1 MGYIETAYSQ
11 ADQLSWMWDC
21 FLELPFDS
29 RQINFRVE
37 SIDIPS
43 FQFELE
49 RKLSQETYIKS
60 IKQPDEVSITFR
72 ESVTFH
78 VYDALQKWLSEFY
91 DDDKKTLKAFFRKEE
106 FDRLRGNIKLAYY
119 RPPLTSLGLPKLV
132 MEFNLLNCLPVGI
145 TPLSATYSDGD
156 ALKLTFSCLPEKVEY
171 KRFPSV

>member
-21 FLELPFDS
+21 NLMLPFNS

-60 IKQPDEVSITFR
+60 VKQPDEVSITFR

-78 VYDALQKWLSEFY
+78 VYDALQKWLGEFY
-91 DDDKKTLKAFFRKEE
+91 DDDKKTLKAFYSAQAY
-106 FDRLRGNIKLAYY
+106 DVLRGNIELTYY
-119 RPPLTSLGLPKLV
+119 RPSLISLLPPTPV
-132 MEFNLLNCLPVGI
+132 MKFKLLNCLPVGI
-145 TPLSATYSDGD
+145 TPISASYSDGD
-156 ALKLTFSCLPEKVEY
+156 ALKITFSLLPEKVEF
-171 KRFPSV
+171 KKFGI